1 MTDLPARGT
10 LVSTTSIVTVDWFSA
25 TNTHE
30 QSEEADD
37 DAE

>member
-1 MTDLPARGT
+1 MPTPS
-10 LVSTTSIVTVDWFSA
+10 VISTTSVVTVDWFSA